1 MRRGQ
6 LISLLAVPLVIAIG
20 CGWLIHI
27 ENDHRAAHQRELGY
41 QGKLRS
47 YAADY
52 PAGTTRQQVEES
64 LRTRG
69 VAFFGFPAF
78 GEDSAYAD
86 LVTIGEEK
94 GGPGCG
100 PGSVNIAIRFQTG
113 TNHRAGAD
121 PADSVSRLDLF
132 KLFQNCM

>member
-1 MRRGQ
+1 MRRRQ
-6 LISLLAVPLVIAIG
+6 FISLLAVPLALAIG
-20 CGWLIHI
+20 WGWQIHI
-27 ENDHRAAHQRELGY
+27 KNDRRAAHQRELGY

-52 PAGTTRQQVEES
+52 RAGTTRQQVEES

-69 VAFFGFPAF
+69 VAFFSFPAF
-78 GEDSAYAD
+78 SEDSAYAD

-100 PGSVNIAIRFQTG
+100 PGSVNVAIRFQTG
-113 TNHRAGAD
+113 TNRRTQGD
-121 PADSVSRLDLF
+121 PVDTVSRLDLF
-132 KLFQNCM
+132 KLFKNCL